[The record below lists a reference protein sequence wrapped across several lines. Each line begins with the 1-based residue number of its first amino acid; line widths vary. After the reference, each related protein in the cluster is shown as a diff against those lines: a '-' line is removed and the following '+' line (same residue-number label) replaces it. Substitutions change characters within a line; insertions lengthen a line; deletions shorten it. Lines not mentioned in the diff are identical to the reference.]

1 VHLDPKTWWY
11 VSRATGFVGWALL
24 AASVLWGLFITN
36 KTLGRTTPPAWV
48 LDLHRHLGGLAV
60 VFVGVHLAVLPL
72 DTYTSWGWQDLFV
85 PMASGWHP
93 VPIAFGIVAL
103 YLLLA
108 IEISSL
114 LGRRVPRVWWR
125 RIHLL
130 SFPLYVI
137 ASIHLFAAG
146 TDSGNAV
153 AQWMVVVVSTLV
165 AFLTGLRVLAATK
178 PREPSNRIPAAARAP
193 RVPRPT
199 TAPAGDTDV
208 PAPAIPT
215 SGDLL
220 PSAPSARPV
229 ATATLTLDRPPAR
242 RGPPTTD
249 ERAERIHAMARA
261 ASARVAEGRR
271 A

>member
-1 VHLDPKTWWY
+1 MHLDPKTWWY

-36 KTLGRTTPPAWV
+36 RTLGRRTPPAWV

-60 VFVGVHLAVLPL
+60 AFVAVHLAVLPL

-85 PMASGWHP
+85 PMASRWHP

-108 IEISSL
+108 VEVSSL
-114 LGRRVPRVWWR
+114 LGRRVPRAWWR

-146 TDSGNAV
+146 TDAENLV
-153 AQWMVVVVSTLV
+153 ARWTVVVVSTLI
-165 AFLTGLRVLAATK
+165 AFLTGIRLLAAAK
-178 PREPSNRIPAAARAP
+178 PHAPSNRIPAAARAADPSVRSP
-193 RVPRPT
+193 RRPPAPSPGAPT
-199 TAPAGDTDV
+199 T
-208 PAPAIPT
+208 
-215 SGDLL
+215 GDLL
-220 PSAPSARPV
+220 PTTTSV
-229 ATATLTLDRPPAR
+229 AGAIATLTLDPPPTR
-242 RGPPTTD
+242 RGPPTID
-249 ERAERIHAMARA
+249 ERAVRIRA
-261 ASARVAEGRR
+261 ASRAASRR
-271 A
+271 STRT